1 MQRIALCI
9 TGASGVI
16 YGFRLLEALTEL
28 GYFVDLVVSSNAR
41 IVLKEE
47 HGKDLSEAL
56 KNIKNYELHG
66 EKDLL
71 SPLASGSR
79 LVRYKGVYIVPCST
93 STLACISNGVNQNLI
108 HRIGE
113 TALKERVPLILLVR
127 EMPYSRI
134 HLENMLKLTEAGA
147 IVMPASP
154 AFYHKPKSIE
164 DMVNFVVGKLLDTLR
179 IEHNLFK
186 RWKE

>member
-1 MQRIALCI
+1 MQRVVLCI

-16 YGFRLLEALTEL
+16 YGFRLLEVLTEL
-28 GYFVDLVVSSNAR
+28 GYFVDLVVSSNAKL
-41 IVLKEE
+41 VLREE
-47 HGKDLSEAL
+47 HGKELSEVL
-56 KNIKNYELHG
+56 KNLKNFELHG

-79 LVRYKGVYIVPCST
+79 LVKYKGVFVAPCST
-93 STLACISNGVNQNLI
+93 STLSCIANGINLNLI

-113 TALKERVPLILLVR
+113 TALKERVPLVLLVR
-127 EMPYSRI
+127 EMPYSKV

-147 IVMPASP
+147 IIMPASP
-154 AFYHKPKSIE
+154 AFYHKPKSLE
-164 DMVNFVVGKLLDTLR
+164 DMVDFVVGKLLDALR

-186 RWKE
+186 RWRE